1 MVVVVEGW
9 GQVEERGVTRGEEE
23 DRAKG
28 AAAASYYTCDLT
40 YL

>member
-9 GQVEERGVTRGEEE
+9 GAVEEGCDEREEE
-23 DRAKG
+23 VRAKG